1 MVKGLFMHRK
11 ISLLGSTGSI
21 GRNALKIAS
30 KLKEKVK
37 IVALAAKENIDLLE
51 QQAREHQ
58 PELIAVYDQ
67 EKAKILQKKLPHI
80 RVVGGMEGLC
90 EVAAYP
96 EAEMMVA
103 AIVGAA
109 GLMPTATAIKAGK
122 MIALANKEVL
132 VAGGP
137 YIMPLAK
144 KHGVAMIPVDSEH
157 SAVFQCLHG
166 EDPASVRRLILT
178 SSGGPFREWEQKQLQ
193 QVTLSQALKHPNFS
207 MGAKVTIDSST
218 LMNKG
223 LEVIEAHWLFD
234 VKLDQIEVL
243 IHPQQKIHSMVE
255 FIDGSIMAQMC
266 EPDMIIP
273 IQYAMTYPER
283 CQGQLPVYDFVKN
296 ARLDFCQ
303 PDVTKFRCLNLAY
316 EALRVGGTLPCY
328 MNAANEILVNRF
340 LKEEITWLDISE
352 KLETLMANYQC
363 SKDISLEAILEVDQ
377 EARVEAARI

>member
-1 MVKGLFMHRK
+1 MYRK

-21 GRNALKIAS
+21 GKNVLKIAS
-30 KLKEKVK
+30 KLKEKIK

-51 QQAREHQ
+51 QQAREHH
-58 PELIAVYDQ
+58 PDLIAVYDE
-67 EKAKILQKKLPHI
+67 EKAKVLQKRLPHI
-80 RVVGGMEGLC
+80 RVIGGMEGLC
-90 EVAAYP
+90 EVAAYH

-109 GLMPTATAIKAGK
+109 GLMPTAMAIKAGK

-144 KHGVAMIPVDSEH
+144 KHGVSLIPVDSEH
-157 SAVFQCLHG
+157 SAVFQCLHD
-166 EDPASVRRLILT
+166 EDPASVRRIILT
-178 SSGGPFREWEQKQLQ
+178 SSGGPFREWEQQRLQ
-193 QVTLSQALKHPNFS
+193 QVTLSEALKHPNFM

-234 VKLDQIEVL
+234 VPLEQIEVL

-255 FIDGSIMAQMC
+255 FVDGSIMAQMC
-266 EPDMIIP
+266 EPDMVIP

-283 CQGQLPVYDFVKN
+283 YQGQLPVYDFIKN
-296 ARLDFCQ
+296 SRLDFCQ
-303 PDVTKFRCLNLAY
+303 PDASKFRCLNLAY

-340 LKEEITWLDISE
+340 LKEEIAWLDISE
-352 KLETLMANYQC
+352 KLEKLMTGYQC
-363 SKDISLEAILEVDQ
+363 CKDISLEAILEVDRR
-377 EARVEAARI
+377 ARVEAKNI